1 MHARTVC
8 RAGFSG
14 SMDSSATRIAGQLWL
29 QSIPIDNPIP
39 GFRKDHAGVAGRN
52 LLLATGCRVGGP
64 VGAQGIKGGVG
75 TRGVTVA
82 MGP

>member
-1 MHARTVC
+1 MNLPYLYLIHL
-8 RAGFSG
+8 
-14 SMDSSATRIAGQLWL
+14 D
-29 QSIPIDNPIP
+29 PIDQMDPIP
-39 GFRKDHAGVAGRN
+39 GFKDHAGRN

-75 TRGVTVA
+75 TRGVVA

>member
-1 MHARTVC
+1 MTL
-8 RAGFSG
+8 F
-14 SMDSSATRIAGQLWL
+14 DPLD
-29 QSIPIDNPIP
+29 PIDPIP
-39 GFRKDHAGVAGRN
+39 RVRKDHAGVTGRN

-82 MGP
+82 GP